1 VCDYLE
7 ALRAPPLR
15 LVLSALKASRF
26 MINKVVRKVREN
38 SIQDCVN
45 LAFVCDGSLVM
56 GFSSDQGAPD
66 P

>member
-1 VCDYLE
+1 MCDYLE

-38 SIQDCVN
+38 SI
-45 LAFVCDGSLVM
+45 
-56 GFSSDQGAPD
+56 
-66 P
+66 